1 MGAVT
6 SFDSSVH
13 AEAAQPSE
21 GQITIAAVEWHDR
34 DAVLPVSGDV
44 DMVTAPTFEEAL
56 TSTLDGRPETLVVD
70 LTSVD
75 FFASAGLSALVAAYQ
90 HAGEHTGLCV
100 VAPNTAT
107 ARPLQVTALDRRIP
121 VYTSREEALSEG

>member
-1 MGAVT
+1 MT

-13 AEAAQPSE
+13 TETTEPAE
-21 GQITIAAVEWHDR
+21 GQIVIAAVEWYGR
-34 DAVLPVSGDV
+34 EAVLPVSGDV

-56 TSTLDGRPETLVVD
+56 TSALEGRPEKLVVD
-70 LTSVD
+70 LTGVD
-75 FFASAGLSALVAAYQ
+75 FFASAGLSALVTAYQ
-90 HAGEHTGLCV
+90 QAEGHTALCV

-121 VYTSREEALSEG
+121 VHASRQEALSES

>member
-1 MGAVT
+1 MA

-13 AEAAQPSE
+13 TETTEPSD
-21 GQITIAAVEWHDR
+21 GQITIATVEWYGR
-34 DAVLPVSGDV
+34 EAVLPVAGDV
-44 DMVTAPTFEEAL
+44 DMVTAPKFEEAL
-56 TSTLDGRPETLVVD
+56 TSTLNERPEKLVVE
-70 LTSVD
+70 LTEVD

-90 HAGEHTGLCV
+90 QAEGNTELCV

-121 VYTSREEALSEG
+121 VHASRQEALSGG